1 MFVKAFETKVK
12 IVDFKDSYKKFS
24 YTFCKQKII
33 SVTQVNCILNYRTGF
48 LNCHTEFLNYHTDF
62 LNYHTDF
69 LNYHADF
76 LNYHT
81 EFLNYR
87 TDFLNYW
94 TRKGFN
100 KVEKN

>member
-1 MFVKAFETKVK
+1 M
-12 IVDFKDSYKKFS
+12 
-24 YTFCKQKII
+24 
-33 SVTQVNCILNYRTGF
+33 NYRTGF
-48 LNCHTEFLNYHTDF
+48 LNYHTDFLNYHTDF

-100 KVEKN
+100 KVEKIEFKHVKTLKGPLCEKKVKTCSFERISTKKFFLYIF